1 MKKIVT
7 SALITAVWF
16 LGIDS
21 LGKMLGKLIV
31 KIVKS

>member
-7 SALITAVWF
+7 AALITAVLF

-31 KIVKS
+31 KIIKS

>member
-7 SALITAVWF
+7 ATAITAVWF
-16 LGIDS
+16 LGCKS
-21 LGKMLGKLIV
+21 LGELVGKLIV

>member
-1 MKKIVT
+1 MKKIVIAT
-7 SALITAVWF
+7 AITAVWF

>member
-7 SALITAVWF
+7 ATAITAVWF

-21 LGKMLGKLIV
+21 LGKILGKLIV

>member
-1 MKKIVT
+1 MKKIVIATVIT
-7 SALITAVWF
+7 SVWI

-21 LGKMLGKLIV
+21 LGKMISKLLV

>member
-1 MKKIVT
+1 MKKIVIAT
-7 SALITAVWF
+7 VITTVWI

-21 LGKMLGKLIV
+21 LGKFLAKLIA